1 MPLNYTISSN
11 SQQQHLWLTFFGLM
25 PCLRTCSRT
34 MKKCWR
40 GMWSESSCRPNL
52 ILLSMTW
59 WIYIIHTLSL
69 IYIIRSEA
77 SLWTLMSVCFAAI
90 HVSVSYEER
99 VFNKKCVRFFAPQ
112 TGNIMPLFFPGK
124 QRAGRGA
131 AVDFGK
137 RILSGTPCMSYLF
150 NDKFTYVDQVASLDQ
165 DWIAF

>member
-1 MPLNYTISSN
+1 MPLNYTIASN
-11 SQQQHLWLTFFGLM
+11 SQQQHQWLTFFGLM

-59 WIYIIHTLSL
+59 WIYIIRYHSYTLSEVKL
-69 IYIIRSEA
+69 PCELSCP
-77 SLWTLMSVCFAAI
+77 SVAAI

-124 QRAGRGA
+124 QRAGGGSSSRFWKTHF
-131 AVDFGK
+131 VWNT
-137 RILSGTPCMSYLF
+137 L
-150 NDKFTYVDQVASLDQ
+150 YVLPL
-165 DWIAF
+165 